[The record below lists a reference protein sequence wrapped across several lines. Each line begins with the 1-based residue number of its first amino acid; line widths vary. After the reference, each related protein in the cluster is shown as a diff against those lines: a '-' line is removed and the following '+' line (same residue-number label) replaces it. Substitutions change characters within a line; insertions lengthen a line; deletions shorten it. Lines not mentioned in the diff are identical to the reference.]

1 MLKGALQFFL
11 LFLLLTSGIPAIAAP
26 TPGRVQIRGIVTDYN
41 DFKDKLF
48 FVRWIVNDPIL
59 GDQVAYDAE
68 LRSDGSFQTEFPL
81 SFSQDIM
88 MGLGEESISAVFV
101 YSGDTIYATLSA
113 AQILKNRDDLGIR
126 LSGRSGRITKDMLVF
141 NKVLDEYPMRDQWE
155 IADKHIEKDS
165 AMQYLAYR
173 TNAFE
178 RDRAIFDSIKKTGTL
193 SAEGIR
199 FLSLHMK
206 YHYYDDLMR
215 YTWLHQYYND
225 NVPVSHVPDE
235 YLAFIKPSVLHNNE
249 ALMTSYYSFSFL
261 KGYESYRAKHR
272 DNYHSAKSMAR
283 KWYNKGWNTLT
294 PEQQEWLALS
304 LSGDVFT
311 IRTNSKSLSPA
322 DADNLTA
329 LAKKDPTVWDKS
341 NVKLLLDAYEESN
354 IDIKHGEPK
363 PDAYLQTLK
372 KEYGAGIAF
381 DILLAQSL
389 QKAINQHIERDKT
402 YAAKAVRE
410 ISNKPIRD
418 RIQKDYDA
426 AIAFLNNP
434 QLPDGSNVHDLST
447 NAGDSILASLAAK
460 FPGKAL
466 YLDFWATWCG
476 PCLEEMPSS
485 KQLRKSLKDSDV
497 VFVFLCS
504 SSPESTWKQIIS
516 NMNLEGEHIF
526 LTGKQT
532 EYLYNKFGI
541 SAIPHYV
548 VINKNGKIAFKAAAR
563 PSSQQIKEQLAK
575 ALK

>member
-1 MLKGALQFFL
+1 M
-11 LFLLLTSGIPAIAAP
+11 
-26 TPGRVQIRGIVTDYN
+26 
-41 DFKDKLF
+41 
-48 FVRWIVNDPIL
+48 NDPIL
-59 GDQVAYDAE
+59 GDQISYDAE
-68 LRSDGSFQTEFPL
+68 VQSDGSFQTEFPL

-101 YSGDTIYATLSA
+101 YSGDTIYVTLSA

-141 NKVLDEYPMRDQWE
+141 NKMLDEYPMRDQWE

-178 RDRAIFDSIKKTGTL
+178 RDRAIFDSIRKTGTL

-225 NVPVSHVPDE
+225 NVPGSHVPDE
-235 YLAFIKPSVLHNNE
+235 YLAFIKQSVLHNNE
-249 ALMTSYYSFSFL
+249 ALMTSNYSFSFL
-261 KGYESYRAKHR
+261 KGYELYGSKHR
-272 DNYHSAKSMAR
+272 DNYHSAKSMVR
-283 KWYNKGWNTLT
+283 KWYNKGWNILT
-294 PEQQEWLALS
+294 PEQQGWMTRA

-311 IRTNSKSLSPA
+311 IRTNSKSLSSA
-322 DADNLTA
+322 DADNLAA
-329 LAKKDPTVWDKS
+329 LVKKDPAVWDKS

-402 YAAKAVRE
+402 YAAKAVKE
-410 ISNKPIRD
+410 IRNKPIRD

-434 QLPDGSNVHDLST
+434 QLPDGSNVHNLST
-447 NAGDSILASLAAK
+447 NAGDSILAFLAAK

-485 KQLRKSLKDSDV
+485 KQLRKSLKDSNV

-504 SSPESTWKQIIS
+504 SSPESTWKQVIS

-548 VINKNGKIAFKAAAR
+548 VINKNGEIAFKAAAR